1 LKHTTTTLT
10 RGKSSI
16 YAIKKNID
24 VLPTREKLEISWF
37 HRHLDSAQKYYCN
50 SVRPSTKKTYGTGEK
65 RWFVVAE
72 NIGTDP
78 LMRTIPKSWECRL
91 DKFRLSTLTWQESCM
106 LAFLASCRDAGQAVT
121 PITAFIYLSAVRKF
135 LEDNGIDV
143 KFFERSQYIRNT
155 KCGMVNA
162 YRAEVNKEDKDPERL
177 AITIDMIM
185 GQDRNLRGKPGYGIV
200 QLAVHTAQ
208 LLGYTTLSRV
218 SEYLLTP
225 GEAEHLLVS
234 ECVLFE
240 TTNGDLIPACE
251 IADVDF
257 KSIKGCVVDILSAK
271 NDTMHKGNR
280 MHFRVADLRDI
291 NQIYCITTKLWEFA
305 IASKPVRGRSFFF
318 IPSINW
324 TLKPSHLNL
333 CLKQLAMAVG
343 LDPRRISSHS
353 LRIGGAAAL
362 AAAGMPDYVIMN
374 MGRWKSLTFLTYIRK
389 STEMFEGARN
399 ALARGDLLN
408 ISAIKLRNPRCT

>member
-1 LKHTTTTLT
+1 
-10 RGKSSI
+10 
-16 YAIKKNID
+16 
-24 VLPTREKLEISWF
+24 
-37 HRHLDSAQKYYCN
+37 
-50 SVRPSTKKTYGTGEK
+50 
-65 RWFVVAE
+65 
-72 NIGTDP
+72 
-78 LMRTIPKSWECRL
+78 
-91 DKFRLSTLTWQESCM
+91 
-106 LAFLASCRDAGQAVT
+106 
-121 PITAFIYLSAVRKF
+121 
-135 LEDNGIDV
+135 
-143 KFFERSQYIRNT
+143 
-155 KCGMVNA
+155 MVNA
-162 YRAEVNKEDKDPERL
+162 YRAEVNKEDRDPERL

-185 GQDRNLRGKPGYGIV
+185 GQDRNLRGKQGYGIV
-200 QLAVHTAQ
+200 QMAVHTAQ

-324 TLKPSHLNL
+324 TL
-333 CLKQLAMAVG
+333 
-343 LDPRRISSHS
+343 
-353 LRIGGAAAL
+353 
-362 AAAGMPDYVIMN
+362 
-374 MGRWKSLTFLTYIRK
+374 
-389 STEMFEGARN
+389 
-399 ALARGDLLN
+399 
-408 ISAIKLRNPRCT
+408 